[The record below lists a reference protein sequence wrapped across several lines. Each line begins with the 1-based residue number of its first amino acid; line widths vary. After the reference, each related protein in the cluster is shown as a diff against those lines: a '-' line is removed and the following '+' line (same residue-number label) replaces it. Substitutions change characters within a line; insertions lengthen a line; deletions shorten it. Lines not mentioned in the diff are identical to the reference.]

1 MTHDKRSAVEQVVE
15 LLRSEAGETWDI
27 TFHAFILLRSL
38 RDAPEQVRE
47 AIGGLLRTQAAE
59 HVRPICQMLTDP
71 NPSTRSRAAWAL
83 GNIGSPVAIPALVG
97 SVLTDAEPRVRAV
110 AATSLALIRPADDEV
125 IAALRRA
132 IRIDDSADVRHYAQG
147 ALDVLLQVRSSA
159 KVWY

>member
-1 MTHDKRSAVEQVVE
+1 MTHDKRSAAEQVVE
-15 LLRSEAGETWDI
+15 LLRSEAWEMWDI
-27 TFHAFILLRSL
+27 NFHAFMLLRSL

-59 HVRPICQMLTDP
+59 HVRPICQLLTDP

-83 GNIGSPVAIPALVG
+83 GKIGNPVAIPALAG
-97 SVLTDAEPRVRAV
+97 SVLNDAEPGVRI
-110 AATSLALIRPADDEV
+110 AAASSLGRIRQDDDQV

-132 IRIDDSADVRHYAQG
+132 IRIDDSAVVRHSAQA

-159 KVWY
+159 KVSY